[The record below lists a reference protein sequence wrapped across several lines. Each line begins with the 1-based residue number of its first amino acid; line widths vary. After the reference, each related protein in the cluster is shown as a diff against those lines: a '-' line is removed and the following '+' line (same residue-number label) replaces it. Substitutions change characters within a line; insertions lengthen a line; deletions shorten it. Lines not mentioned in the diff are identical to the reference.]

1 MKAYQLLMTIIII
14 VAALIV
20 TATGCKYEVADP
32 KWDSPPVSST
42 TVTITGIIPSQATPG
57 VNVITI
63 LGTNLAGALDT
74 NRVTKHYAYTDSL
87 NVPRDT
93 IVYDST
99 SVYNGVYFNNVQA
112 TVLEISSTMI
122 KVYRPNI
129 ISNNCTIKIASDK
142 ALATVKFTPYRI
154 DAVTESFCTFVA
166 NPPLGSICVD
176 NGGNLY
182 ITESTNKYLWEVAP
196 DGSKTQLLAGDT
208 TNLVLTRVPTDARI
222 GPDGNLYYFNNVS
235 TGAKEIHMVVLSPA
249 SAVKDSLWFTFSPVR
264 NVICGDFDKY
274 GYLYTGGRKSGI
286 QVIRPNRSKRD
297 EGGYANDTITSM
309 RVFNDFL
316 YLATSKGIWRHSILD
331 TSKVGTQELVLDMTH
346 GILAGRSI
354 KAFSFSQDGTKMYF
368 GSDTQ
373 YPIVIAVE
381 ANNIP
386 IPANKLDYLYE
397 GILESNCK
405 NFCFENYLYTLL
417 GSTVYKIDVGTAS
430 APYYH

>member
-1 MKAYQLLMTIIII
+1 MNASQVLILIIFL
-14 VAALIV
+14 VALLIV
-20 TATGCKYEVADP
+20 SVTGCKYDVAEP
-32 KWDSPPVSST
+32 KWDSPAANST
-42 TVTITGIIPSQATPG
+42 TVTITSIVPSQATPG

-74 NRVTKHYAYTDSL
+74 NRTTKHYYYTDSL

-99 SVYNGVYFNNVQA
+99 LVYNGVYFNSVQA

-129 ISNNCTIKIASDK
+129 ISNSCTIKIASDK
-142 ALATVKFTPYRI
+142 ALATVKYTPYKI

-196 DGSKTQLLAGDT
+196 DGSKTQLQAGNA

-249 SAVKDSLWFTFSPVR
+249 SSVKDSLWFTFSPVK

-286 QVIRPNRSKRD
+286 QVVRPNRSKRD

-309 RVFNDFL
+309 RVFNDYL
-316 YLATSKGIWRHSILD
+316 YLATGKGIWRH
-331 TSKVGTQELVLDMTH
+331 
-346 GILAGRSI
+346 
-354 KAFSFSQDGTKMYF
+354 
-368 GSDTQ
+368 
-373 YPIVIAVE
+373 
-381 ANNIP
+381 
-386 IPANKLDYLYE
+386 
-397 GILESNCK
+397 
-405 NFCFENYLYTLL
+405 
-417 GSTVYKIDVGTAS
+417 
-430 APYYH
+430 